1 MDKLPEEVK
10 LIRNSIDSVHGD
22 ITSVGANCVRVKTD
36 VSAILEELRDADKV
50 VHDVKTHILGLHA
63 ESNNLKGDIHGLKSK
78 AVEVKV
84 VCQGT
89 KDQLG
94 SAHVEIS
101 SVAGHVRILKEDVTS
116 VEGKI
121 TILQQ
126 DMAHIKHEMGLMK
139 SDVTTVKH
147 DLATVKSTVN
157 NINRGIAVIESALVS
172 RCDKVDKQVGTDP
185 TILDEIKSDPGSV
198 DEQTPIMERVE
209 TTHSPE
215 QREDNLSGLS
225 SLNTSEVQFKPSA
238 AFLTYQKAQLLKKR
252 VLGKGVQVD
261 SEIDAIP
268 DTEGAVRPKR
278 GGQCLQQDSQTQPS
292 QDYETQD
299 TQETQEEESQA
310 DRGLSQEDPGLS
322 QEDPGLSQE
331 DPGLSQEDPGLSQED
346 QGPSQEETEP
356 SQPLVN
362 VFTHQKKMGLPC
374 NESGQLQWPP
384 QYNVDSLA
392 IVSGKQVDQH
402 GNKFYVVPHDVV
414 RQFERSSGTGTESPT
429 KRSSKRKLT
438 KKK

>member
-1 MDKLPEEVK
+1 MVP
-10 LIRNSIDSVHGD
+10 R
-22 ITSVGANCVRVKTD
+22 
-36 VSAILEELRDADKV
+36 
-50 VHDVKTHILGLHA
+50 
-63 ESNNLKGDIHGLKSK
+63 
-78 AVEVKV
+78 
-84 VCQGT
+84 
-89 KDQLG
+89 
-94 SAHVEIS
+94 VEIS
-101 SVAGHVRILKEDVTS
+101 SVAGDVKILKEDVTS

-139 SDVTTVKH
+139 SDVTTVRH

-172 RCDKVDKQVGTDP
+172 HCDKVDKQVGTDP

-215 QREDNLSGLS
+215 QREDNLSSLS

-278 GGQCLQQDSQTQPS
+278 LQQDSQTQPS

-322 QEDPGLSQE
+322 QEDLGLFQE

-374 NESGQLQWPP
+374 DESGQLQWPP
-384 QYNVDSLA
+384 QYNVGVGHTLLADSETLDSLA
-392 IVSGKQVDQH
+392 LVSG
-402 GNKFYVVPHDVV
+402 GT
-414 RQFERSSGTGTESPT
+414 SGSAWQ
-429 KRSSKRKLT
+429 
-438 KKK
+438 